1 MTVSDL
7 FKMCLQNLKRRKS
20 RTFLTTLGVI
30 IGCTSIMVMM
40 SIGMAVDKSQ
50 KKMLEDMGDLRIIS
64 IYPNYEPNSAGL
76 DPSMI
81 EQFSN
86 IPGVL
91 AAIGKMEIQD
101 FPVEI
106 TGGSNDRYKTAYT
119 SVVGV
124 DFINLENLGYD
135 LLEGSF
141 PNPAVKNQALAG
153 KQFAYSFMDTA
164 RPEGSNMI
172 NYYDYLYDENG
183 REVQPDSIPKP
194 YIDPQNEKLTLKIN
208 SGDENEKSV
217 QNEIDITGIV
227 NENYNLGAETSQG
240 LIVSMDLLKEMYKE
254 ARSQSNMPQTPIQY
268 TSAVVKAKDISQVKD
283 IEQEIRQMG
292 FQTNSMESIRQS
304 MEEST
309 KLMQMVLGGIG
320 AVSLLVAAIG
330 ITNTMIMSITE
341 RTREIGIMK
350 ALGCFTKNIRQLFL
364 MEAGVIGLL
373 GGSIGVVLS
382 YLVSMVLN
390 FFANSTMEI
399 TSFTQRV
406 QVLLGLEGTPLSY
419 IPIWLA
425 FFSLIFSSA
434 IGIAA
439 GFYPANKAVKIPAL
453 EAIKYN

>member
-1 MTVSDL
+1 MTFSDL

-64 IYPNYEPNSAGL
+64 IYPNYEPDAQGLNESA
-76 DPSMI
+76 I

-86 IPGVL
+86 IPGVQ

-101 FPVEI
+101 FPVEVVS
-106 TGGSNDRYKTAYT
+106 GSNERYKTT
-119 SVVGV
+119 FTNVVGV
-124 DFINLENLGYD
+124 DFLNIENLGYE
-135 LLEGSF
+135 LLEGSL
-141 PNPAVKNQALAG
+141 PSQAVKNQALVG

-183 REVQPDSIPKP
+183 NEISKEEMPEP
-194 YIDPQNEKLTLKIN
+194 YVDPLKDKLTLKIN
-208 SGDENEKSV
+208 IGDDNNQSID
-217 QNEIDITGIV
+217 QEIRVTGVV
-227 NENYNLGAETSQG
+227 NENYNLGIETSQG
-240 LIVSMDLLKEMYKE
+240 LIVNMDLLKEMYKE
-254 ARSQSNMPQTPIQY
+254 AKSKANMPQTPLQY
-268 TSAVVKAKDISQVKD
+268 SSAVVKAQDISQVKD
-283 IEQEIRQMG
+283 IEQEIRQLG
-292 FQTNSMESIRQS
+292 YQTSSMESVRQS

-320 AVSLLVAAIG
+320 AVSLFVAAIG

-364 MEAGVIGLL
+364 MEAGVIGLI
-373 GGSIGVVLS
+373 GGLIGIVLS
-382 YLVSMVLN
+382 YLVSMILN
-390 FFANSTMEI
+390 FFANSSMEI
-399 TSFTQRV
+399 TSFSQRV
-406 QVLLGLEGTPLSY
+406 LVLLGLEGTPLSY
-419 IPIWLA
+419 IPLWLA
-425 FFSLIFSSA
+425 FFSLIFSCA